1 MKTLKHDQKTKH
13 LYSSLHLEQDVRI
26 YCRIFTL
33 IRRKRDKVVLLSL
46 TMKRK
51 NEWSRNPG
59 NIMLNNT
66 MFCQQGC
73 NYPPSPILQRGQG
86 SLIWPPSP
94 ARNLC
99 QVLCCFNVFGHVFS
113 VIIQV
118 KFRAF
123 SSPL

>member
-59 NIMLNNT
+59 NIMLNKA

-73 NYPPSPILQRGQG
+73 NYPPPADPAMRTGESDLALFTSEKPLPS
-86 SLIWPPSP
+86 SL
-94 ARNLC
+94 L
-99 QVLCCFNVFGHVFS
+99 F
-113 VIIQV
+113 
-118 KFRAF
+118 
-123 SSPL
+123 